1 MIAAQTV
8 ALPTNIGWCHEA
20 GAPRWRRTMTLAD
33 ECFDFV
39 RGLKTESK
47 LKPQLAELLE
57 GLDRYSKTPWDYPAH
72 GGSEIDAL
80 RRACKRVLARPNDKE
95 ALLWLLVL
103 ANCVQHYH
111 DDLLAFYSWFNDHQ
125 LSDLDIW
132 RADQLRQQ
140 ENIEKRRCP
149 TCGVGPLNR
158 ENKLFKEW
166 VEAVRRGRTA
176 SDSEDGVPATGP

>member
-1 MIAAQTV
+1 
-8 ALPTNIGWCHEA
+8 
-20 GAPRWRRTMTLAD
+20 MTLAD
-33 ECFDFV
+33 ACSDFV
-39 RGLKTESK
+39 GGYKTEREQ
-47 LKPQLAELLE
+47 KPWLEELLE
-57 GLDRYSKTPWDYPAH
+57 HLDWYSKRGWDYPKH
-72 GGSEIDAL
+72 RGSEIDAL

-111 DDLLAFYSWFNDHQ
+111 DDLVAFYSWFNDHQ

-149 TCGVGPLNR
+149 ACGVGPLNR

-176 SDSEDGVPATGP
+176 SDSEARPGSTK